1 MRYKVEIDIIT
12 DSQIE
17 IEAKDIR
24 EAREKANKLTLSDFV
39 PKEIQEIWRKNVSN
53 YMEIYQI
60 CGITPDET
68 T

>member
-1 MRYKVEIDIIT
+1 MRYTVEIDIIT
-12 DSQIE
+12 DSSIE
-17 IEAKDIR
+17 IEAKDMK
-24 EAREKANKLTLSDFV
+24 EAWKKANQLTLSDFV
-39 PKEIQEIWRKNVSN
+39 PVDIQQLWKNKVSN